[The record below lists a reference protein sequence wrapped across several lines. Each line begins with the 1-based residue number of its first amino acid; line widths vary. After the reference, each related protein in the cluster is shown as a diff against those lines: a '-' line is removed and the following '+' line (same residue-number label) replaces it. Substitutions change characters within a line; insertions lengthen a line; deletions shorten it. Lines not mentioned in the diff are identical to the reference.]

1 MGQSHGGLAKVE
13 RLKMKLEIFQT
24 CWLVIASVVAFA
36 YASPARNS
44 SEEDSGHGTTLEE
57 IDKSK
62 DQIIA
67 RLETQVE
74 KNEYTLGVLEKRLQ
88 IIIRAL
94 ETLET
99 DSETEIVGASTGMS
113 KDQLR
118 EMLESKLEKKEN
130 KLYSLENSIR
140 KIISGLESTNLRNT
154 DIPLVDI
161 IRGKDKIIKR
171 LKTKIE
177 NQEKKISAA
186 ESKLKAILA
195 SLVENRAEF
204 ASATNN
210 IDHIIENLKTKNE
223 MKDEKISGIIAR
235 INGVI
240 SVIGSNETKANNA
253 GQFYF

>member
-1 MGQSHGGLAKVE
+1 MGRLGKVE

-24 CWLVIASVVAFA
+24 CWLVIASVMAFA
-36 YASPARNS
+36 YAKPARNS
-44 SEEDSGHGTTLEE
+44 SGEDTGHGTTLEE

-74 KNEYTLGVLEKRLQ
+74 KNEYPLG
-88 IIIRAL
+88 
-94 ETLET
+94 
-99 DSETEIVGASTGMS
+99 
-113 KDQLR
+113 
-118 EMLESKLEKKEN
+118 KLEKKEN

-223 MKDEKISGIIAR
+223 KKDKKISGIIAR

-240 SVIGSNETKANNA
+240 SVIGSNETKGNNA